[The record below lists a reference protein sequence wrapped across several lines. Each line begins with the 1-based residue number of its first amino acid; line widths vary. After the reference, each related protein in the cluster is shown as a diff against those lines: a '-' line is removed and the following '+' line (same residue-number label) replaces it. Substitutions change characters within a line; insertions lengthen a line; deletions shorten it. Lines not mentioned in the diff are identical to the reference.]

1 MMEPGKPA
9 KVTRIKRL
17 FATGSDT
24 PVKIRQDD
32 NDSGNQAET
41 KAQPG
46 QAEKEISSHNQPGKD

>member
-1 MMEPGKPA
+1 MEPGKPA

-32 NDSGNQAET
+32 DSDGNQAET
-41 KAQPG
+41 EAQPG
-46 QAEKEISSHNQPGKD
+46 QAEKEIKHN

>member
-17 FATGSDT
+17 FATGNAK

-32 NDSGNQAET
+32 DSDGNQAET
-41 KAQPG
+41 EAQPG
-46 QAEKEISSHNQPGKD
+46 QAEKEIKHN